1 MSVSSLGF
9 RTLLARTGCGGQLKG
24 EGWYGKR
31 GRGFYD
37 YADPDK
43 AVPGKFV
50 YAKRGRKS

>member
-1 MSVSSLGF
+1 M
-9 RTLLARTGCGGQLKG
+9 LARTGCGGQLKG